1 MSPETRTETM
11 DAEEFLRRPY
21 RISLTPGRDSAGH
34 EGWVAEVDE
43 LPGCISQG
51 DTVEGAVE
59 SVRNAMLG
67 WISIALQEG
76 RPIPPPRAEQP
87 FSGRLL
93 LRMPR
98 TLHAELARH
107 ADLEGVS
114 LNQFI
119 VFALSRAIGWRD
131 RERVEA

>member
-1 MSPETRTETM
+1 MSQKTRTQTM

-21 RISLTPGRDSAGH
+21 RISLTPDRDGEGN
-34 EGWVAEVDE
+34 EGWIAEVDE

-51 DTVEGAVE
+51 ETVESAVE

-67 WISIALQEG
+67 WISIALEDG
-76 RPIPPPRAEQP
+76 RPIPPPRAEQS

-107 ADLEGVS
+107 ADIEGVS
-114 LNQFI
+114 LNQLI
-119 VFALSRAIGWRD
+119 VFALSRAVGG

>member
-1 MSPETRTETM
+1 MSQETKTETK

-21 RISLTPGRDSAGH
+21 RISLTPDRDGEGH
-34 EGWVAEVDE
+34 EGWIAEVDE

-51 DTVEGAVE
+51 ETVESAVE

-67 WISIALQEG
+67 WISIALEAG

-107 ADLEGVS
+107 AEIEGVS
-114 LNQFI
+114 LNQLI
-119 VFALSRAIGWRD
+119 VFALSRAIGR

>member
-1 MSPETRTETM
+1 MSQETRETL
-11 DAEEFLRRPY
+11 DPEEFLRRPY
-21 RISLTPGRDSAGH
+21 RISLTPDRDDEGN
-34 EGWVAEVDE
+34 EGWIAEVDE

-51 DTVEGAVE
+51 ETVESAVE
-59 SVRNAMLG
+59 SVRDAMLG
-67 WISIALQEG
+67 WISIALEEG

-98 TLHAELARH
+98 TLHAELVRH

-119 VFALSRAIGWRD
+119 VFALSRAIGGRE

>member
-1 MSPETRTETM
+1 MSQETRETT
-11 DAEEFLRRPY
+11 DPEEFLRRPY
-21 RISLTPGRDSAGH
+21 RISLTPDRDGEGH

-43 LPGCISQG
+43 LPGCVSQG
-51 DTVEGAVE
+51 ETVESAVE
-59 SVRNAMLG
+59 SVRDAMLG
-67 WISIALQEG
+67 WISIALEEG

-98 TLHAELARH
+98 TPHAELVRH

-119 VFALSRAIGWRD
+119 VFALSRSVGR
-131 RERVEA
+131 RERECVEA